1 MLIENIILNNKLGLH
16 TRAAAKLVE
25 LSNRFT
31 SQIELTLES
40 KKVNAKSIL
49 NVMLL
54 SAGSGAKLTL
64 TVEGADEN
72 DAMAALKALFNN
84 NFGEDLS

>member
-1 MLIENIILNNKLGLH
+1 MLIENITLNNKLGLH

-25 LSNRFT
+25 LSSRFS
-31 SQIELTLES
+31 SQIELSLDA

-54 SAGSGAKLTL
+54 SACSGSKLTV
-64 TVEGADEN
+64 TIEGLDEN
-72 DAMAALKALFNN
+72 DAMTALKALFDS
-84 NFGEDLS
+84 NFGEE

>member
-1 MLIENIILNNKLGLH
+1 MLIENITLNNKLGLH

-25 LSNRFT
+25 LSSRFS
-31 SQIELTLES
+31 SQIELCLNT

-54 SAGSGAKLTL
+54 SASNGAHLTIII
-64 TVEGADEN
+64 EGKDE
-72 DAMAALKALFNN
+72 DEAMVALKALFDSD
-84 NFGEDLS
+84 FGED

>member
-1 MLIENIILNNKLGLH
+1 MLIENITLNNKLGLH
-16 TRAAAKLVE
+16 TRAAAKLVD

-31 SQIELTLES
+31 SQIELSLDS

-54 SAGSGAKLTL
+54 SASSGSQVTITIAGT
-64 TVEGADEN
+64 DEN
-72 DAMAALKALFNN
+72 EAMTALKALFYS
-84 NFGEDLS
+84 NFGEE

>member
-1 MLIENIILNNKLGLH
+1 MQTENITLGNKLGLH

-25 LSNRFT
+25 LSSRFS
-31 SQIELTLES
+31 SQIELSLDS

-54 SAGSGAKLTL
+54 SASSGSVLTI
-64 TVEGADEN
+64 TAEGVDEN
-72 DAMAALKALFNN
+72 EAMAALKALFDS
-84 NFGEDLS
+84 NFGEE

>member
-25 LSNRFT
+25 LSSRFS
-31 SQIELTLES
+31 SQIELSLDT

-54 SAGSGAKLTL
+54 SAGNGSKLTI
-64 TVEGADEN
+64 TIVGADEN
-72 DAMAALKALFNN
+72 DAMTALKALFEG
-84 NFGEDLS
+84 NFGEE

>member
-1 MLIENIILNNKLGLH
+1 MLIESITLNNKLGLH

-25 LSNRFT
+25 LSSRFT
-31 SQIELTLES
+31 SQIELSLDS

-54 SAGSGAKLTL
+54 SASNGAQLIITI
-64 TVEGADEN
+64 EGADEN
-72 DAMAALKALFNN
+72 EAMAALKALFDSH
-84 NFGEDLS
+84 FGEVN

>member
-1 MLIENIILNNKLGLH
+1 MLVENITLNNKLGLH

-25 LSNRFT
+25 LSSRFS
-31 SQIELTLES
+31 SQIELSLDA

-54 SAGSGAKLTL
+54 SAGSGS
-64 TVEGADEN
+64 TVTINIEGVDEKE
-72 DAMAALKALFNN
+72 AMAALKALFDSH
-84 NFGEDLS
+84 FGEE

>member
-1 MLIENIILNNKLGLH
+1 MLVENITLNNKLGLH

-25 LSNRFT
+25 LSSRFS
-31 SQIELTLES
+31 SQIELSLDA

-54 SAGSGAKLTL
+54 SAGSGS
-64 TVEGADEN
+64 TVAINIEGVDEKE
-72 DAMAALKALFNN
+72 AMAALKALFDS
-84 NFGEDLS
+84 NFGEE

>member
-1 MLIENIILNNKLGLH
+1 MLIENITLNNKLGLH
-16 TRAAAKLVE
+16 TRAAAKLVD

-31 SQIELTLES
+31 SQIELSLDS

-54 SAGSGAKLTL
+54 SASSGSQVTITIA
-64 TVEGADEN
+64 GADESE
-72 DAMAALKALFNN
+72 AMTALKALFYS
-84 NFGEDLS
+84 NFGEE

>member
-1 MLIENIILNNKLGLH
+1 MLIENITLNNKLGLH

-25 LSNRFT
+25 LSSRFS
-31 SQIELTLES
+31 SQIELNLDT

-54 SAGSGAKLTL
+54 SAGSGSKLTV
-64 TVEGADEN
+64 TIEGVDEN
-72 DAMAALKALFNN
+72 DAMTALKALFDS
-84 NFGEDLS
+84 NFGEE

>member
-1 MLIENIILNNKLGLH
+1 MQTENIILGNKLGLH

-25 LSNRFT
+25 LSSRFS
-31 SQIELTLES
+31 SQIELSLDS

-54 SAGSGAKLTL
+54 SAGSGSALNITI
-64 TVEGADEN
+64 EGADEKE
-72 DAMAALKALFNN
+72 AMAALKALFDS
-84 NFGEDLS
+84 NFGEE